1 MGITSV
7 AGVPVNEWHHATC
20 HCGAVELR
28 LHLPDGIVDPR
39 RCDCS
44 MCRRRGAIAA
54 SVPLAGLQI
63 VRGADTL
70 RLYQFNTH
78 VAEHY
83 FCSVC
88 GIYTHHRRR
97 SNPAQFG
104 YNVGCL
110 EGIDPFAL
118 GPVPVSD
125 GVNHPADRV
134 APAVQSP

>member
-118 GPVPVSD
+118 GAVPVSD

>member
-7 AGVPVNEWHHATC
+7 AGVAVQPRHRASC
-20 HCGAVELR
+20 HCGAVEL
-28 LHLPDGIVDPR
+28 LLDLPDGIVDPR

-54 SVPLAGLQI
+54 SVPRQGLQ
-63 VRGADTL
+63 VLRGQNHL
-70 RLYQFNTH
+70 RMYQFNTH

-83 FCSVC
+83 FCGVC

-97 SNPAQFG
+97 SNPDQYG
-104 YNVGCL
+104 YNVACL

-118 GPVPVSD
+118 GVIPVSD
-125 GVNHPADRV
+125 GVNHPSDRTG
-134 APAVQSP
+134 

>member
-1 MGITSV
+1 MGITLV
-7 AGVPVNEWHHATC
+7 AGTPVSEWHTAPC

-54 SVPLAGLQI
+54 SVAEDGLEI
-63 VRGADTL
+63 VRGGEHL
-70 RLYQFNTH
+70 RRYQFNTH

-97 SNPAQFG
+97 SNPR
-104 YNVGCL
+104 
-110 EGIDPFAL
+110 
-118 GPVPVSD
+118 
-125 GVNHPADRV
+125 HPSTDS
-134 APAVQSP
+134 PARCSARNAGGHQSVRTGRSAHQ